1 MTVKGIYRQPIE
13 IEVGKEELFRG
24 LVCELGFAALFYPST
39 DMYSKIEN
47 KVDSNGNTTPYL
59 VTYRDISR
67 HGSSS
72 YEEIGRRALTNTE
85 ASCAHLLRSLKETM
99 SIMEENKEAKRF
111 A

>member
-24 LVCELGFAALFYPST
+24 LVCELGFDALFYPNT
-39 DMYSKIEN
+39 DMYSEIEN
-47 KVDSNGNTTPYL
+47 KVDSNGNATPYL

-72 YEEIGRRALTNTE
+72 YEEISRRTLTSTE
-85 ASCAHLLRSLKETM
+85 ASCAYLLRSLKETM
-99 SIMEENKEAKRF
+99 SIMEENQEAKRL